1 MVLVQSRVDTHHLS
15 PPPVRANYLGLA
27 PRDISRG
34 SDRAIPVDIRP
45 LGSAAVVLRLDPSMT
60 RGAVQ
65 SSPRGDRR

>member
-1 MVLVQSRVDTHHLS
+1 M
-15 PPPVRANYLGLA
+15 RANYLGLA